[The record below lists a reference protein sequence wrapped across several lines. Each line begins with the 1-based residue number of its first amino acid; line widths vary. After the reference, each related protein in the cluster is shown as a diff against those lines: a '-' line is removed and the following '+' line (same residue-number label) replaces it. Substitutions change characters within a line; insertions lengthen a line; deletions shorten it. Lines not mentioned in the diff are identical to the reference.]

1 MNISLSDIERL
12 GIFREEVL
20 GRVFEGSLRDSD
32 RLLIVKEFL
41 PPSTLDKK
49 SRVRLRLRFFEE
61 SNALKGILN
70 PSIAIPIGV
79 IDDEESACV
88 IYHQP
93 VGIPY
98 YNFLSSK
105 GHLTHLDALHL
116 LKRIVNCYA
125 LLAKNGIHR
134 YNVIPNDFFITEN
147 NAVQMVD
154 TTFAAFDRPSGL
166 FDAGLLSGDRSF
178 YAPEQ
183 IVKGKVGERA
193 LIFSL
198 GLLFYHIL
206 TGERLFTAPSPIEIL
221 SLILTKPYSSLPEN
235 VHASPE
241 LEDLVRRMLHKDEA
255 NRFATLE
262 ELDKRIDEV
271 IELKRVVETLH
282 QNRKEA
288 RREEIIREK
297 EAASAEVLP
306 PSRRG
311 AKWAAIAVF
320 AIIVCLIFWFTLLK
334 PSSGK
339 TVRHPSTDLNLSRA
353 RRALDKSDWDTART
367 LTQEVLK
374 NEGKNSVA
382 SLILG
387 EAYFGLQ
394 NYEESIRHFQDAG
407 KSQDES
413 VSFPAGVFLSDCYVR
428 VGRLR
433 EAEKQLR
440 RMLDAA
446 TSERRDTIIS
456 LRKKLIALCLAEAE
470 RLAQSSTDD
479 NLLRTKVGDFQY
491 VVERI
496 DAGAVELEFFR
507 GVLAS
512 TDSDLK
518 SALTRISAY
527 CAARPQ
533 DAAAASFLEKLKSLN
548 R

>member
-1 MNISLSDIERL
+1 MNIPLSDIERL

-20 GRVFEGSLRDSD
+20 GRVFEGSLRDSH

-41 PPSTLDKK
+41 PPPTLDKK

-70 PSIAIPIGV
+70 PSIAIPISI

-93 VGIPY
+93 IGIPY
-98 YNFLSSK
+98 YNYLSSK
-105 GHLTHLDALHL
+105 GTLPQLDALHL

-134 YNVIPNDFFITEN
+134 FNVIPNDFFITEN

-166 FDAGLLSGDRSF
+166 FDAGFLSGDRSF

-183 IVKGKVGERA
+183 IVKGKAGERT

-198 GLLFYHIL
+198 GLLFFHIL
-206 TGERLFTAPSPIEIL
+206 TGERFFTAPSPIETL
-221 SLILTKPYSSLPEN
+221 SLILTKPYSSLPEK
-235 VHASPE
+235 VHASLE

-271 IELKRVVETLH
+271 TELGMLTESLH
-282 QNRKEA
+282 QKRREA
-288 RREEIIREK
+288 RREEVIREK
-297 EAASAEVLP
+297 SAASAEVLS

-311 AKWAAIAVF
+311 AKLAAIAVI
-320 AIIVCLIFWFTLLK
+320 AIIVCLIFWFTFLK
-334 PSSGK
+334 PSPRKAVS
-339 TVRHPSTDLNLSRA
+339 HPSTDLNLTRA
-353 RRALDKSDWDTART
+353 RRALNNSDWDTARL

-374 NEGKNSVA
+374 NEGKNPAA

-387 EAYFGLQ
+387 EAYFGSQ
-394 NYEESIRHFQDAG
+394 NYEEAIQHFQNAG
-407 KSQDES
+407 KSQDENLT
-413 VSFPAGVFLSDCYVR
+413 FRAGVFLSYCYIR
-428 VGRLR
+428 VGRFI

-440 RMLDAA
+440 RMSDLA

-470 RLAQSSTDD
+470 RLVQSTTDE
-479 NLLRTKVGDFQY
+479 NLMRTKLGDFQY

-496 DAGAVELEFFR
+496 DAGAVELDFFR

-512 TDSDLK
+512 KNNDLK
-518 SALTRISAY
+518 SALNRISAY
-527 CAARPQ
+527 CAARPN
-533 DAAAASFLEKLKSLN
+533 DVVAASFLENLKSQN